1 MGDQS
6 KDIILSIRGMS
17 KSFGRNRVLDH
28 INLDVRKGT
37 VMGLMGENGAGKSTM
52 MKCLFGTYQKD
63 EGTIYLDGK
72 EVNFSGPKDAL
83 ENGIAMVHQELN
95 QCLERNVVDNLF
107 LGRYPVNSLGMIDE
121 GRMKNEASELFRKLG
136 MTVNL
141 DQPMRNMSVSQRQ
154 MCEIA
159 KAISYNSK
167 VIVLDEP
174 TSSLTVQEV
183 DKLFDMMRML
193 RDQGISL
200 IYISHKMDEIFEIC
214 DDISVLRDGNL
225 VMTKSAK
232 ETNMNELITAM
243 VGRVLENRFPPVDN
257 QPKDVILSIQHLST
271 KYEPYLQDVTFDVR
285 EGEIFGLYGLVGAG
299 RTELLAYYFSI
310 RNLERM
316 SLQVSDT
323 VSIQMYRAACQKKH
337 VRRIPELRQ
346 NAGLT
351 TPLLAGLLH
360 TKLYLPATGYS
371 AEERKLIFYHELT
384 HYCHRDLWYKML
396 LRICAS
402 IYWFNPFLLIML
414 KEADKDIENLCD
426 TAVVRR
432 VNKKEHKLYRQLL
445 LRTVAMENQIPYVTA
460 SLNDSEMVFK
470 DRILYMVNIRKLR
483 KGILPGILVTLLL
496 AGGNLVFNV
505 SAGTDTVSVETEK
518 SGIEKNADP
527 EKNNVPDYAP
537 FSEMVTMQKAAETQ
551 DEGGVTENTDTEDSV
566 DEEEKADAET
576 NDEPAMENSGQ
587 VSETTDDGITSDNNG
602 SVSSYE
608 NLPAGVPYTS
618 GFTTTSGVASI
629 VAPGGGDEES
639 RVLYDNGDGTY
650 SDYYGSR
657 YSYQGDGNWAD
668 ANGNSY
674 RTWNDEGYH
683 FGNQLEQHELQGSN
697 GTVNVIETT
706 NGDYYYC
713 DADGVGYT
721 DNGDGTWTDENGNI
735 YTE

>member
-1 MGDQS
+1 MCLTAQ
-6 KDIILSIRGMS
+6 KKIRIRI
-17 KSFGRNRVLDH
+17 KN
-28 INLDVRKGT
+28 KT
-37 VMGLMGENGAGKSTM
+37 AG
-52 MKCLFGTYQKD
+52 Y
-63 EGTIYLDGK
+63 
-72 EVNFSGPKDAL
+72 A
-83 ENGIAMVHQELN
+83 GIACFSFALKGNRAGSPHFKIVRFKWWEHVTGRVSARWKYFIWLLITISLCVPVRLPAN
-95 QCLERNVVDNLF
+95 LALVDFKVLRSSQQNTQNPKITDYAV
-107 LGRYPVNSLGMIDE
+107 RPEESQKITETVSSASND
-121 GRMKNEASELFRKLG
+121 MKNLTEIPEQKRTVRYESDKWLGIVAVIFAAVWLSVAVLKLTG
-136 MTVNL
+136 
-141 DQPMRNMSVSQRQ
+141 
-154 MCEIA
+154 
-159 KAISYNSK
+159 
-167 VIVLDEP
+167 
-174 TSSLTVQEV
+174 
-183 DKLFDMMRML
+183 
-193 RDQGISL
+193 
-200 IYISHKMDEIFEIC
+200 
-214 DDISVLRDGNL
+214 
-225 VMTKSAK
+225 
-232 ETNMNELITAM
+232 
-243 VGRVLENRFPPVDN
+243 
-257 QPKDVILSIQHLST
+257 
-271 KYEPYLQDVTFDVR
+271 
-285 EGEIFGLYGLVGAG
+285 
-299 RTELLAYYFSI
+299 ELLAYYFSI

-316 SLQVSDT
+316 SLQVSDP

-432 VNKKEHKLYRQLL
+432 VNKKERKLYRQLL

-460 SLNDSEMVFK
+460 SLNDSEIVFK

-483 KGILPGILVTLLL
+483 RGILPGILVTLLL

-518 SGIEKNADP
+518 SGIEKNADS

-551 DEGGVTENTDTEDSV
+551 DEGEVTENADTEDSV
-566 DEEEKADAET
+566 DEEEKTDAET

-587 VSETTDDGITSDNNG
+587 VSETTDDGITSDNNE

-618 GFTTTSGVASI
+618 GFTTASGVASI

-639 RVLYDNGDGTY
+639 EFFTITEMGPILMIMGADTVIREMETGQMPMEIHIVPGMTKIIIPETNWNSMNSRAVTVL
-650 SDYYGSR
+650 
-657 YSYQGDGNWAD
+657 
-668 ANGNSY
+668 
-674 RTWNDEGYH
+674 
-683 FGNQLEQHELQGSN
+683 LM
-697 GTVNVIETT
+697 
-706 NGDYYYC
+706 
-713 DADGVGYT
+713 
-721 DNGDGTWTDENGNI
+721 
-735 YTE
+735 

>member
-1 MGDQS
+1 MEVLVLHIL
-6 KDIILSIRGMS
+6 KLNIIAAVVILLVKVLATLFKGRVSARWKYFIWLLITISLCVPVRLPANLALVDFKVL
-17 KSFGRNRVLDH
+17 KSSQQNTQNPKITDYA
-28 INLDVRKGT
+28 VRSEGSQKVTET
-37 VMGLMGENGAGKSTM
+37 VSSASN
-52 MKCLFGTYQKD
+52 D
-63 EGTIYLDGK
+63 
-72 EVNFSGPKDAL
+72 
-83 ENGIAMVHQELN
+83 
-95 QCLERNVVDNLF
+95 
-107 LGRYPVNSLGMIDE
+107 
-121 GRMKNEASELFRKLG
+121 MKNLTEIPEQKRTVRYESDKWLGIVALIFAAVWLSVTVLKLTG
-136 MTVNL
+136 
-141 DQPMRNMSVSQRQ
+141 
-154 MCEIA
+154 
-159 KAISYNSK
+159 
-167 VIVLDEP
+167 
-174 TSSLTVQEV
+174 
-183 DKLFDMMRML
+183 
-193 RDQGISL
+193 
-200 IYISHKMDEIFEIC
+200 
-214 DDISVLRDGNL
+214 
-225 VMTKSAK
+225 
-232 ETNMNELITAM
+232 
-243 VGRVLENRFPPVDN
+243 
-257 QPKDVILSIQHLST
+257 
-271 KYEPYLQDVTFDVR
+271 
-285 EGEIFGLYGLVGAG
+285 
-299 RTELLAYYFSI
+299 ELLAYYFSI

-587 VSETTDDGITSDNNG
+587 VSETTDEPAMENSGQVSETTDDGITSDNNG

>member
-1 MGDQS
+1 MEVFILHILKLNVIAAVVILLVKVLATLFKGRVSARWKYFIWLLITISLCVPVRLPENLALVDFKVLRSSQQNTQSPKITDYAVRPEESQKITENVSSAS
-6 KDIILSIRGMS
+6 KD
-17 KSFGRNRVLDH
+17 
-28 INLDVRKGT
+28 
-37 VMGLMGENGAGKSTM
+37 
-52 MKCLFGTYQKD
+52 
-63 EGTIYLDGK
+63 
-72 EVNFSGPKDAL
+72 
-83 ENGIAMVHQELN
+83 
-95 QCLERNVVDNLF
+95 
-107 LGRYPVNSLGMIDE
+107 
-121 GRMKNEASELFRKLG
+121 MKNLTEIPEQKRTVRYESDKWLGIVALIFAAVWLSVAVLKLTG
-136 MTVNL
+136 
-141 DQPMRNMSVSQRQ
+141 
-154 MCEIA
+154 
-159 KAISYNSK
+159 
-167 VIVLDEP
+167 
-174 TSSLTVQEV
+174 
-183 DKLFDMMRML
+183 
-193 RDQGISL
+193 
-200 IYISHKMDEIFEIC
+200 
-214 DDISVLRDGNL
+214 
-225 VMTKSAK
+225 
-232 ETNMNELITAM
+232 
-243 VGRVLENRFPPVDN
+243 
-257 QPKDVILSIQHLST
+257 
-271 KYEPYLQDVTFDVR
+271 
-285 EGEIFGLYGLVGAG
+285 
-299 RTELLAYYFSI
+299 ELLAYYFSI

-587 VSETTDDGITSDNNG
+587 VSETTDEPAMENSGQVSETTDDGITSDNNG

-618 GFTTTSGVASI
+618 GFSTTSGVASI

>member
-1 MGDQS
+1 MEVFVLHIL
-6 KDIILSIRGMS
+6 KLNIIAAVVIFLVKVLAALLKGKVSARWKYVIWLIVAVSLTFPLQLPADLSVVTFNVPQYRTYDRQNLNPNGSMV
-17 KSFGRNRVLDH
+17 GAENQGNRLQ
-28 INLDVRKGT
+28 N
-37 VMGLMGENGAGKSTM
+37 
-52 MKCLFGTYQKD
+52 
-63 EGTIYLDGK
+63 
-72 EVNFSGPKDAL
+72 L
-83 ENGIAMVHQELN
+83 ENMQSLNKNTQNSSENSSQKMPVMRDSGRWMGIAAVIFTAVWL
-95 QCLERNVVDNLF
+95 VVAIL
-107 LGRYPVNSLGMIDE
+107 
-121 GRMKNEASELFRKLG
+121 KL
-136 MTVNL
+136 
-141 DQPMRNMSVSQRQ
+141 
-154 MCEIA
+154 A
-159 KAISYNSK
+159 
-167 VIVLDEP
+167 
-174 TSSLTVQEV
+174 
-183 DKLFDMMRML
+183 
-193 RDQGISL
+193 
-200 IYISHKMDEIFEIC
+200 
-214 DDISVLRDGNL
+214 
-225 VMTKSAK
+225 
-232 ETNMNELITAM
+232 
-243 VGRVLENRFPPVDN
+243 
-257 QPKDVILSIQHLST
+257 
-271 KYEPYLQDVTFDVR
+271 
-285 EGEIFGLYGLVGAG
+285 GEF
-299 RTELLAYYFSI
+299 LAYYLSMK
-310 RNLERM
+310 NLERM
-316 SLQVSDT
+316 SLLVSDP
-323 VSIQMYRAACQKKH
+323 VSIQMYREVCQRKH
-337 VRRIPELRQ
+337 LRRIPELRQ

-351 TPLLAGLLH
+351 TPLLAGLFH

-618 GFTTTSGVASI
+618 GFSTASGVASI

-650 SDYYGSR
+650 SDDYGSR

-674 RTWNDEGYH
+674 RTWNDEDYN
-683 FGNQLEQHELQGSN
+683 FGTQLEKHELKGSS
-697 GTVNVIETT
+697 GTVNVKETT

-713 DADGVGYT
+713 DTEGVGYT
-721 DNGDGTWTDENGNI
+721 NNGDGTWTDENGNL
-735 YTE
+735 YEE

>member
-1 MGDQS
+1 MEVFILHILKLNVIAAVVILLVKVLATLFKGRVSARWKYLIWLLITISLCVPVRLPANLALVDFKVLRSSQQNTQNPKITDYAVRPEESQKITENVSSAS
-6 KDIILSIRGMS
+6 KD
-17 KSFGRNRVLDH
+17 
-28 INLDVRKGT
+28 
-37 VMGLMGENGAGKSTM
+37 
-52 MKCLFGTYQKD
+52 
-63 EGTIYLDGK
+63 
-72 EVNFSGPKDAL
+72 
-83 ENGIAMVHQELN
+83 
-95 QCLERNVVDNLF
+95 
-107 LGRYPVNSLGMIDE
+107 
-121 GRMKNEASELFRKLG
+121 MKNLTEIPEQKRTVRYESDKWMGIVAVIFAAVWLSVAVLKLTG
-136 MTVNL
+136 
-141 DQPMRNMSVSQRQ
+141 
-154 MCEIA
+154 
-159 KAISYNSK
+159 
-167 VIVLDEP
+167 
-174 TSSLTVQEV
+174 
-183 DKLFDMMRML
+183 
-193 RDQGISL
+193 
-200 IYISHKMDEIFEIC
+200 
-214 DDISVLRDGNL
+214 
-225 VMTKSAK
+225 
-232 ETNMNELITAM
+232 
-243 VGRVLENRFPPVDN
+243 
-257 QPKDVILSIQHLST
+257 
-271 KYEPYLQDVTFDVR
+271 
-285 EGEIFGLYGLVGAG
+285 
-299 RTELLAYYFSI
+299 ELLAYYFSI

-587 VSETTDDGITSDNNG
+587 VSETTDEPAMENSGQVSETTDDGITSDNNG

>member
-1 MGDQS
+1 MEVLVLHIL
-6 KDIILSIRGMS
+6 KLNIIAAIVILLV
-17 KSFGRNRVLDH
+17 KVLATLFKGRVSARWKYFIWLLITISLCVPVRLPENLALVDFKVLRSSQQNTQNPKITDYA
-28 INLDVRKGT
+28 VRPEESQKITET
-37 VMGLMGENGAGKSTM
+37 VSSASN
-52 MKCLFGTYQKD
+52 D
-63 EGTIYLDGK
+63 
-72 EVNFSGPKDAL
+72 
-83 ENGIAMVHQELN
+83 
-95 QCLERNVVDNLF
+95 
-107 LGRYPVNSLGMIDE
+107 
-121 GRMKNEASELFRKLG
+121 MKNLTEIPEQKRTVRYESDKWLGIVAVIFVAVWLSVAVLKLTG
-136 MTVNL
+136 
-141 DQPMRNMSVSQRQ
+141 
-154 MCEIA
+154 
-159 KAISYNSK
+159 
-167 VIVLDEP
+167 
-174 TSSLTVQEV
+174 
-183 DKLFDMMRML
+183 
-193 RDQGISL
+193 
-200 IYISHKMDEIFEIC
+200 
-214 DDISVLRDGNL
+214 
-225 VMTKSAK
+225 
-232 ETNMNELITAM
+232 
-243 VGRVLENRFPPVDN
+243 
-257 QPKDVILSIQHLST
+257 
-271 KYEPYLQDVTFDVR
+271 
-285 EGEIFGLYGLVGAG
+285 
-299 RTELLAYYFSI
+299 ELLAYYFSI

-551 DEGGVTENTDTEDSV
+551 DEGGVTEKNNVPDYAPFSEMVTMQKAAETQDEGGVTENTDTEDSV

>member
-1 MGDQS
+1 MEFFVLHIL
-6 KDIILSIRGMS
+6 KLNIIAASVILLVRLLAVLFKGRVSARWKYFIWLLITVSLCIPVRLPANFTLVDFKVQRSIQ
-17 KSFGRNRVLDH
+17 
-28 INLDVRKGT
+28 
-37 VMGLMGENGAGKSTM
+37 
-52 MKCLFGTYQKD
+52 QK
-63 EGTIYLDGK
+63 E
-72 EVNFSGPKDAL
+72 
-83 ENGIAMVHQELN
+83 Q
-95 QCLERNVVDNLF
+95 
-107 LGRYPVNSLGMIDE
+107 
-121 GRMKNEASELFRKLG
+121 
-136 MTVNL
+136 
-141 DQPMRNMSVSQRQ
+141 
-154 MCEIA
+154 
-159 KAISYNSK
+159 NSK
-167 VIVLDEP
+167 TTDYAARPGERQQKMEIM
-174 TSSLTVQEV
+174 SSV
-183 DKLFDMMRML
+183 
-193 RDQGISL
+193 
-200 IYISHKMDEIFEIC
+200 
-214 DDISVLRDGNL
+214 NNN
-225 VMTKSAK
+225 TKSQFEVPEQK
-232 ETNMNELITAM
+232 EFVVYTTEKWMETVAVIFVSVWLSVA
-243 VGRVLENRFPPVDN
+243 VL
-257 QPKDVILSIQHLST
+257 KL
-271 KYEPYLQDVTFDVR
+271 
-285 EGEIFGLYGLVGAG
+285 AG
-299 RTELLAYYFSI
+299 ELLAYYLSM
-310 RNLERM
+310 RNLRRM
-316 SLQVSDT
+316 SLPVNDP
-323 VSIQMYRAACQKKH
+323 VSIQMYRDVCRKKCVH
-337 VRRIPELRQ
+337 RVPELRQ

-618 GFTTTSGVASI
+618 GFSTTSGVASI

>member
-1 MGDQS
+1 MEIFVLHIL
-6 KDIILSIRGMS
+6 KLNIIAAVIILLVKLLAILFKGQVSARWKYIIWLLITVSLCIPVRLPANFTLVDFKVQRSIQQNEQNSKTTDYAARPGERQQKMEIMS
-17 KSFGRNRVLDH
+17 SVNNNTKSQSEVPEQKEFIVH
-28 INLDVRKGT
+28 T
-37 VMGLMGENGAGKSTM
+37 AGKW
-52 MKCLFGTYQKD
+52 L
-63 EGTIYLDGK
+63 ETIA
-72 EVNFSGPKDAL
+72 VIF
-83 ENGIAMVHQELN
+83 
-95 QCLERNVVDNLF
+95 
-107 LGRYPVNSLGMIDE
+107 
-121 GRMKNEASELFRKLG
+121 ASVWLSVAVLKL
-136 MTVNL
+136 
-141 DQPMRNMSVSQRQ
+141 
-154 MCEIA
+154 
-159 KAISYNSK
+159 
-167 VIVLDEP
+167 
-174 TSSLTVQEV
+174 
-183 DKLFDMMRML
+183 
-193 RDQGISL
+193 
-200 IYISHKMDEIFEIC
+200 
-214 DDISVLRDGNL
+214 
-225 VMTKSAK
+225 
-232 ETNMNELITAM
+232 
-243 VGRVLENRFPPVDN
+243 
-257 QPKDVILSIQHLST
+257 
-271 KYEPYLQDVTFDVR
+271 
-285 EGEIFGLYGLVGAG
+285 AG
-299 RTELLAYYFSI
+299 ELLAYYLSMK
-310 RNLERM
+310 NLRRM
-316 SLQVSDT
+316 SLPVNDP
-323 VSIQMYRAACQKKH
+323 VSIQMYRDVCWKKR
-337 VRRIPELRQ
+337 VRRAPELRQ

-351 TPLLAGLLH
+351 TPLLAGLFH

-371 AEERKLIFYHELT
+371 AEERKLVFYHELT

-618 GFTTTSGVASI
+618 GFTTASGVASI

-650 SDYYGSR
+650 SDDYGSR

-674 RTWNDEGYH
+674 RTWNDEDYYS
-683 FGNQLEQHELQGSN
+683 GNQLEQHELQGSN
-697 GTVNVIETT
+697 GTVTVKETT